1 MSLKIQINA
10 PGMSISATL
19 KDEALPKL
27 IELSQQFRDEEE
39 PVQQAIPASGVAAK
53 AAPLTG
59 NSEEAVKAYLKD
71 YGAAE
76 LLNRLRWDSYPEKIL
91 LLGAWFEARGGSIPW
106 KSADMDEVFKQAK
119 EKPPANF
126 PRDVKQAIKTA
137 WIHPVTPRTY
147 SVTRTGW
154 NKLAEVLSE

>member
-1 MSLKIQINA
+1 M
-10 PGMSISATL
+10 
-19 KDEALPKL
+19 
-27 IELSQQFRDEEE
+27 
-39 PVQQAIPASGVAAK
+39 AAK
-53 AAPLTG
+53 GAPLAG

-91 LLGAWFEARGGSIPW
+91 LLGAWFEARGGSVPW

-137 WIHPVTPRTY
+137 WIHQ
-147 SVTRTGW
+147 
-154 NKLAEVLSE
+154 

>member
-1 MSLKIQINA
+1 
-10 PGMSISATL
+10 MSISATV

-27 IELSQQFRDEEE
+27 IELSQEFRDEEG
-39 PVQQAIPASGVAAK
+39 PVQQTVEPSATTAK
-53 AAPLTG
+53 AAPFTG

-126 PRDVKQAIKTA
+126 PRDVKQAIKAA

-154 NKLAEVLSE
+154 NKLAEAFS